1 MPKTSGNSTYSPD
14 SPNSPKQPQQPSLA
28 IFRQVFRCLL
38 ETREEPDSGGV
49 VMPQCVYWA
58 SQLPSEIKSHFF
70 DEGLDFRG
78 RFFSWLDSNLFFLF
92 WLDLMC
98 LFLCLPCLLQN
109 CTILFMT
116 CLRVCVDCTDTFG
129 DDGFLRVFVCVCVHS
144 CVHGGWFFGE
154 SFPLCLLTQESTWCI
169 RLIDTN
175 SILVSWLSTKWF
187 I

>member
-78 RFFSWLDSNLFFLF
+78 RFFYFFSWLDSNLFFVLAWFDVPFFVPSLF
-92 WLDLMC
+92 VAKLY
-98 LFLCLPCLLQN
+98 N
-109 CTILFMT
+109 
-116 CLRVCVDCTDTFG
+116 
-129 DDGFLRVFVCVCVHS
+129 FVYDMFACVCWLYWYLRWW
-144 CVHGGWFFGE
+144 WFFK
-154 SFPLCLLTQESTWCI
+154 SVCACVC
-169 RLIDTN
+169 
-175 SILVSWLSTKWF
+175 ILVFMVVDFSGNLSLCVSLPKNSHDVTDWLIPIQS
-187 I
+187 